1 MKRTRQFLFFVVIIL
16 FSTILFHEG
25 TLYAQVG
32 QDDVLRRRAEL
43 EADLTIIEKE
53 IEEQQALLDS
63 KKSERVSLERDVSI
77 LDAQI
82 KKAQLGIR
90 ARDLAISQL
99 SNDIGQKRTIIGDL
113 DDQLEREKEALAEL
127 LRKTNEVNS
136 LSLVEMVL
144 ATDSVSSF
152 FEDIDSFDTVKRA
165 LQNSFVEIES
175 TKTDTEDAKKALEQK
190 KEDETELRGLQVLQ
204 RQQIERQ
211 EKEKQDILRITKGVE
226 TAYQTLVRETE
237 KSAAQ
242 IRAELFSL
250 RDSAAIPFGEAVEL
264 AEFASRQTGVRPAFI
279 LGVLK
284 QETRLG
290 EYLGTGVWSVD
301 MHPTRDKPLFQVITA
316 TLGLDPN
323 KMPVSKQPSYG
334 WGGAMGPAQFI
345 PSTWACYGGYINTN
359 TDDCANSKR
368 SLTWD
373 NFWAG
378 PWVYE
383 KGKDRLRKLLEEN
396 RPSNPW
402 QNRDAFMA
410 SALLLADNGGDKGGY
425 DSERLAALRYFAGW
439 TNAKKPAYAFYGDS
453 VMEHAAVFQ
462 KQIDILAGG

>member
-1 MKRTRQFLFFVVIIL
+1 
-16 FSTILFHEG
+16 
-25 TLYAQVG
+25 
-32 QDDVLRRRAEL
+32 
-43 EADLTIIEKE
+43 
-53 IEEQQALLDS
+53 LDS
-63 KKSERVSLERDVSI
+63 KKNERVSLERDVSI

-90 ARDLAISQL
+90 ARDLTISQL
-99 SNDIGQKRTIIGDL
+99 SNDIGQKRAIIGNL
-113 DDQLEREKEALAEL
+113 DDKLGREKESLAEL

-152 FEDIDSFDTVKRA
+152 FEDIDSFDTVKKA
-165 LQNSFVEIES
+165 LQASFVEIEG
-175 TKTDTEDAKKALEQK
+175 TKVDTEDAKKALEQK
-190 KEDETELRGLQVLQ
+190 KTDETELRGLQILQ
-204 RQQIERQ
+204 RKQIERQ
-211 EKEKQDILRITKGVE
+211 ETEKQDILRITKGVE

-264 AEFASRQTGVRPAFI
+264 AEFTGRQTGVRPALI

-290 EYLGTGVWSVD
+290 EYLGTGVWSED
-301 MHPTRDKPLFQVITA
+301 MHPTRDRPLFQVITA

-359 TDDCANSKR
+359 TNDCANSKR

-383 KGKDRLRKLLEEN
+383 KGKDRLRKLLETN
-396 RPSNPW
+396 RPANPW

-410 SALLLADNGGDKGGY
+410 SALLLADNGADRGGY
-425 DSERLAALRYFAGW
+425 ANERLAALRYFAGW
-439 TNAKKPAYAFYGDS
+439 TNASKPAYAFYGDS
-453 VMEHAAVFQ
+453 VMEHASVFQ